1 MSAFLFI
8 VRFIAQPHQSTNVQ
22 AETAF
27 NQGHFNLMTAAFAP
41 HQTIPVVGAHR
52 DAPAAAPVAAQTS
65 VHASHL
71 ESLIGNTPLL
81 AFRSVTAHLPDTI
94 RIYAKAEWTNPGGS
108 VKDRAA
114 ANIIRQAEQ
123 SGQLRPGMT
132 LVDSTSGNT
141 GIAYA
146 MLGAAKGYKIKLF
159 IPANASPERIAILRA
174 YGAELV
180 LTDPL
185 EGSDGAIR
193 AVRALVAAEPDHYF
207 YADQYNNPANW
218 QAHYNTTG
226 VEIWNQT
233 QGAVTHFL
241 AGLGTSGTLMGTGR
255 RLKDYNP
262 DVQIIAL
269 QPDSPFHGLEGLKH
283 MPTAIKPGIYDEF
296 FPDRQLGISTEE
308 THIMARRL
316 AREEGYL
323 VGISAASAMVGS
335 LQIAQELAD
344 RGDSGV
350 IVTLFPDNAYKYLSD
365 KLWLEK

>member
-1 MSAFLFI
+1 MLYQTPTTI
-8 VRFIAQPHQSTNVQ
+8 N
-22 AETAF
+22 
-27 NQGHFNLMTAAFAP
+27 AASIEA
-41 HQTIPVVGAHR
+41 
-52 DAPAAAPVAAQTS
+52 
-65 VHASHL
+65 
-71 ESLIGNTPLL
+71 LIGNTPLL
-81 AFRSVTAHLPDTI
+81 AFRNITAHLPADV
-94 RIYAKAEWTNPGGS
+94 RVFAKAEWANPGGS

-114 ANIIRQAEQ
+114 ANIIREAEAA
-123 SGQLRPGMT
+123 GKLRPGT
-132 LVDSTSGNT
+132 TILDSTSGNT

-146 MLGAAKGYKIKLF
+146 MLGAAKGYKVKLF
-159 IPANASPERIAILRA
+159 LPANASQERVAILRA

-193 AVRALVAAEPDHYF
+193 AVRELIAAHPDEYF

-218 QAHYNTTG
+218 RAHYNSTG
-226 VEIWNQT
+226 VEIWEQT
-233 QGAVTHFL
+233 DGTVTHFI

-296 FPDRQLGISTEE
+296 FPDRQIGISTED
-308 THIMARRL
+308 THNMARRL

-323 VGISAASAMVGS
+323 VGISAAAATVGA
-335 LQIAQELAD
+335 LQIANELAE
-344 RGDSGV
+344 RGEPGV
-350 IVTLFPDNAYKYLSD
+350 IITLFPDNAYKYLSD
-365 KLWLEK
+365 HRVWGV